1 MVVKRLDTKRAKYQ
15 DIILWMILMMMMAV
29 DWLKFA
35 VIDATFWRAS
45 AKQAGSPKPQA
56 YSSSSLTFALE
67 IQSVYKYKVYTS
79 TNTITNRIQ
88 I

>member
-45 AKQAGSPKPQA
+45 AKQAGRP
-56 YSSSSLTFALE
+56 
-67 IQSVYKYKVYTS
+67 
-79 TNTITNRIQ
+79 
-88 I
+88 

>member
-1 MVVKRLDTKRAKYQ
+1 MVVKRLDTKKAKYQ

-45 AKQAGSPKPQA
+45 AKQAGRPKPQA
-56 YSSSSLTFALE
+56 CSSSSLTIALE
-67 IQSVYKYKVYTS
+67 IQSIYKYNYDNKKN
-79 TNTITNRIQ
+79 TNTNY
-88 I
+88 